1 MDHFFKNI
9 INKEKDRNSKNK
21 SSPEASGNP
30 DHGREAKKR
39 RPSGEQAKKEA
50 QKNALHPSLRGK
62 GEISGAQKNDQRA
75 ERTSQNP
82 GRPPPPKNQ
91 SQKGPAQSHAKP
103 GTDYSIDRGANNKE
117 SDPASGRVSGGAQR
131 EKSQGQKGVKQ
142 ESDTQKQKG
151 RELVRRNVS
160 GSNKENAQGNT
171 HGPDQKST
179 SRDVVSDR
187 QGTKRDIREKGDRD
201 LQDEN
206 GKKIRIG
213 DRLVSMGLIT
223 ENQLGVALQEQK
235 INGGMLGKILV
246 SLGFID
252 DNTLSTF
259 LAESTGY
266 DVFDP
271 RKTIVDADVLA
282 RLPKEEAYKYQ
293 ILPIS
298 MSEDVIYV
306 ATADPYDVV
315 AFDNIRK
322 YFPKNLAIETL
333 VTTPSVLSDAIDAL
347 YGYSSNIEDILK
359 ELETGEK
366 TADVTDL
373 DEEEAYAHPIVRL
386 VNALLSDAVKLGAS
400 DIHIEPEETF
410 LRVRYRVDGVLS
422 TAHIFHNMHKSP
434 ITQRVKIISGM
445 NIADKL
451 APQDGR
457 VELKCGARIIDYRVS
472 CLPTIHGENIVMRV
486 LDKTS
491 SIIPLE
497 DLGFSSTNLDLI
509 NKAQGKP
516 EGIII
521 VTGPTGS
528 GKTTSLYSM
537 INKINGAEINIQT
550 LENPVEYS
558 LPIIRQTQVKEGV
571 LSFAQGIRAMLRQD
585 PDVVF
590 IGEIRDNETAG
601 MAIQAAMTGHQVYT
615 TLHTNDSFAAFNRL
629 LDLGIKPGM
638 IAGSIIAVFAQRLAR
653 KLCNSCKV
661 EYEPGDEEKRLLG
674 IDTGSDL
681 KIYHAKQ
688 GGCQQCGGQGYSGRI
703 AIAEILLMDEE
714 LDEIVE
720 NNGGKAELK
729 RAAYKKG
736 FKSLREDGII
746 KIREGICDIP
756 SIAKI
761 VSLEQ

>member
-1 MDHFFKNI
+1 MDQFFKNI
-9 INKEKDRNSKNK
+9 INKERDRSKKDGADSDASANPGNRRESDDKRSRGASPAK
-21 SSPEASGNP
+21 S
-30 DHGREAKKR
+30 REAKD
-39 RPSGEQAKKEA
+39 A
-50 QKNALHPSLRGK
+50 QKTRPHPS
-62 GEISGAQKNDQRA
+62 QRREDHVSTA
-75 ERTSQNP
+75 RSDSRSDS
-82 GRPPPPKNQ
+82 RP
-91 SQKGPAQSHAKP
+91 
-103 GTDYSIDRGANNKE
+103 
-117 SDPASGRVSGGAQR
+117 
-131 EKSQGQKGVKQ
+131 KSQGAEKTSQKSSRPDSLQRAQNQDRSGVDREGGVRKQ
-142 ESDTQKQKG
+142 ESRD
-151 RELVRRNVS
+151 LVRRTAPASEQGHARERARGQTQNSSGGNIVGGRERAKRNVS
-160 GSNKENAQGNT
+160 AQGN
-171 HGPDQKST
+171 
-179 SRDVVSDR
+179 
-187 QGTKRDIREKGDRD
+187 RD
-201 LQDEN
+201 LQDDNE
-206 GKKIRIG
+206 KKLRIG

-223 ENQLGVALQEQK
+223 KSQLNVALQEQK
-235 INGGMLGKILV
+235 IKGGMLGKILV
-246 SLGFID
+246 SLSFID
-252 DNTLSTF
+252 ENTLSTF

-271 RKTIVDADVLA
+271 RQTIVDADVLGL
-282 RLPKEEAYKYQ
+282 LPKEEAYKYQ

-298 MSEDVIYV
+298 MTEDVLYV

-315 AFDNIRK
+315 AFDSIRK
-322 YFPKNLAIETL
+322 YFPKSLVIETL
-333 VTTPSVLSDAIDAL
+333 VTTTSVLSDAIDAL

-366 TADVTDL
+366 TPDVTDL
-373 DEEEAYAHPIVRL
+373 DEERAYAHPIVRL

-422 TAHIFHNMHKSP
+422 TAHIFHNMHKSS

-653 KLCNSCKV
+653 KLCKSCKV

-674 IDTGSDL
+674 IDIGSDL

-720 NNGGKAELK
+720 NNAGKAELK
-729 RAAYKKG
+729 RAAFKKG